1 MLPFAPASAYG
12 TPEQLKHLIDSAH
25 GMGLMVFVDVIYNHF
40 GPDGNYLAQY
50 AAAFF
55 RDDRQT
61 PWARPSISVAAKS
74 ASSSMKTP

>member
-50 AAAFF
+50 A
-55 RDDRQT
+55 RRVLSR
-61 PWARPSISVAAKS
+61 RPADALGPGHRFPSRRSPRVLL
-74 ASSSMKTP
+74 